1 MSAKRIEHDSELAA
15 KLGFTNEPESVSR
28 WIYDPRLDK
37 RAENKS
43 EYGKRDFGDGN
54 DSGLGRLVRGNPY
67 FKDPFDRLENMPTVG
82 EDVIN
87 MLEVMYDEQRQR
99 MARKPPFTRDQLSTF
114 RPIGINRVEEIIF
127 DKNIDI
133 LANLKPGEAVPD
145 QPIYTIA
152 QIAQEAQLPEASRE
166 PLSER
171 KGSEALG
178 SLGVKGSVHSGAEL
192 ANN

>member
-1 MSAKRIEHDSELAA
+1 MSAKRIEHDPELAA

-43 EYGKRDFGDGN
+43 KYGKRDFGDGN

-99 MARKPPFTRDQLSTF
+99 MVRKPPFTRDQLSTF

-127 DKNIDI
+127 NKNIDI
-133 LANLKPGEAVPD
+133 LANLQPGEAVPD

-152 QIAQEAQLPEASRE
+152 EATRDEQSHEGATVH
-166 PLSER
+166 

-178 SLGVKGSVHSGAEL
+178 SLGVRGSVHSETEL